1 MLTGYAQKNN
11 QNSRLK
17 NAWRKHVLVESR
29 RSAYVTIDG
38 KTYYHF
44 ASNDYLNISQ
54 HPAVKDAFKQAVDVY
69 GLGSGS
75 SPLVSGYYQ
84 SQRDFEESFADFVQ
98 RDNALFFNSGYHANL
113 SIFQT
118 LTNRHGAIFSDKY
131 CHASLLDGI
140 QLSRARH
147 VRYPHNDIH
156 CLDERLK
163 KEVSADK
170 IVATE
175 SVFSMQGDL
184 SDLARLSVVCKENNA
199 FLCLDDAHGLGVLG
213 ESGLGACEHFGLSQQ
228 DVPCLIHPL
237 GKAFGGMGAMVSGSH
252 GLIDAL
258 VQQSRTYRYSTMLPP
273 AIAAASLAALD
284 ILRSESWR
292 RDALHENIV
301 LFNQLANDYGIPLCS
316 YDLTPIRS
324 VVVGSN
330 DRALELYHKLLAK
343 NYFVSCIRP
352 PTVPENTARL
362 RISLCSEHSEDN
374 IRALMQDLL
383 IAYQELGCS

>member
-1 MLTGYAQKNN
+1 M
-11 QNSRLK
+11 
-17 NAWRKHVLVESR
+17 KH
-29 RSAYVTIDG
+29 
-38 KTYYHF
+38 
-44 ASNDYLNISQ
+44 
-54 HPAVKDAFKQAVDVY
+54 AFKQAVDVY

-98 RDNALFFNSGYHANL
+98 RDKALFFNSGYHANL
-113 SIFQT
+113 SVFQT

-147 VRYPHNDIH
+147 IRYPHHDMDS
-156 CLDERLK
+156 LEERLK
-163 KEVSADK
+163 KEVDTEA
-170 IVATE
+170 IVVTE
-175 SVFSMQGDL
+175 SIFSMHGDV
-184 SDLARLSVVCKENNA
+184 SDLTRLSVVCKENNA

-213 ESGLGACEHFGLSQQ
+213 ESGRGACEYFGLSPQ

-252 GLIDAL
+252 TLIDAL

-273 AIAAASLAALD
+273 AIAAASLAVLEV
-284 ILRSESWR
+284 LRSESWR
-292 RDALHENIV
+292 RDVLHQNIA
-301 LFNQLANDYGIPLCS
+301 LFNQLANEYGIPLCS

-330 DRALELYHKLLAK
+330 DHALGVYHKLLAK

-374 IRALMQDLL
+374 IRALMQDLA
-383 IAYQELGCS
+383 ITYHESIRS